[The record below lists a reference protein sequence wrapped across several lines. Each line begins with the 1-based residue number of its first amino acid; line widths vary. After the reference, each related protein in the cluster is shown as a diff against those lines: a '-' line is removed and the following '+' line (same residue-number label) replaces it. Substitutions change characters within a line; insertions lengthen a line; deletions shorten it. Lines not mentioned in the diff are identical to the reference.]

1 MLQDIWAFKGRLLTN
16 AKFSNEKEERIGQMA
31 QLIKLQDYISRYEW
45 DTYRYPTQYIR
56 QKKDQWER
64 FYSEWRNPSLQEE
77 SEEKEQAEA
86 GEEKEKNSLFQK
98 WRQRFIK
105 SPVIVEELTPDEEVV
120 KRQKPLLKLPATEEE
135 LKQVF
140 LDRLLEIQ
148 MKWASSTVSQVSVVD
163 SSYFKDPLLR
173 FLLQRLPD
181 TYLVMYRPIFEVK
194 QAAVETDIILI
205 TPIGVEILSFV
216 ELETDEVIMA
226 GDERTWT
233 ITAQKNEV
241 PNRIINPLLSLK
253 RSEKWIKRFLKEER
267 IDIPIKKTVIS
278 RTNRILYAT
287 SPYQT
292 EIIDHL
298 TFPEW
303 FKEKRSVHL
312 PLKKRQL
319 NVAESLLRNSLSY
332 SFPRPEWEEE

>member
-1 MLQDIWAFKGRLLTN
+1 
-16 AKFSNEKEERIGQMA
+16 MA

-56 QKKDQWER
+56 QKKEQWQR
-64 FYSEWRNPSLQEE
+64 FYSEWLDTALEE
-77 SEEKEQAEA
+77 EEQAEA
-86 GEEKEKNSLFQK
+86 GSTEEKISLLQK
-98 WRQRFIK
+98 WKERFMK
-105 SPVIVEELTPDEEVV
+105 KPVVVEDLTPDEKIV
-120 KRQKPLLKLPATEEE
+120 KRKKDITQIPETEEE

-148 MKWASSTVSQVSVVD
+148 MKWASSTVSQVSIVD
-163 SSYFKDPLLR
+163 SGYYNDSLLR
-173 FLLQRLPD
+173 FLLQRFPD

-205 TPIGVEILSFV
+205 TPIGIEILSFV
-216 ELETDEVIMA
+216 ELDTDEVIMA

-233 ITAQKNEV
+233 ITAKNNEE
-241 PNRIINPLLSLK
+241 PIRIVNPLISLK
-253 RSEKWIKRFLKEER
+253 RSEKWIERFLQAEN

-287 SPYQT
+287 SPYQS
-292 EIIDHL
+292 EIIDKL
-298 TFPEW
+298 AFPEW
-303 FKEKRSVHL
+303 FQNKRSVHL

-319 NVAESLLRNSLSY
+319 NVAETLLRNSLSQ
-332 SFPRPEWEEE
+332 SIPRPEWEEE

>member
-1 MLQDIWAFKGRLLTN
+1 
-16 AKFSNEKEERIGQMA
+16 MA

-56 QKKDQWER
+56 QKKEQWEQ
-64 FYSEWRNPSLQEE
+64 FHSEWLDPSQKEETKQEAQPE
-77 SEEKEQAEA
+77 AEEV
-86 GEEKEKNSLFQK
+86 KEKNSLLQK
-98 WRQRFIK
+98 WKERFIK
-105 SPVIVEELTPDEEVV
+105 SPVVVEDLTPDEEIV
-120 KRQKPLLKLPATEEE
+120 KRNKPLLKLPDTEEE

-140 LDRLLEIQ
+140 LDRILEIQ

-163 SSYFKDPLLR
+163 SNYYNDPLLR
-173 FLLQRLPD
+173 FLLQRFPD

-216 ELETDEVIMA
+216 ELDTDEVIMA

-233 ITAQKNEV
+233 ITAKNNEEPGRLV
-241 PNRIINPLLSLK
+241 NPLISLK
-253 RSEKWIKRFLKEER
+253 RSEKWIERFLKEEN

-278 RTNRILYAT
+278 RINRILYAT
-287 SPYQT
+287 APYQT
-292 EIIDHL
+292 EIIDKL
-298 TFPEW
+298 SFPEW
-303 FKEKRSVHL
+303 FKEKRSIHL

-319 NVAESLLRNSLSY
+319 SVAESLLRNSLSH
-332 SFPRPEWEEE
+332 SFLRPEWEAE